1 VLAPAELLDD
11 GVLADDDGVLE
22 DELDGALLEPL
33 AALPLGCDGAALELE
48 LDEPPEAGA
57 LGEAEDELELLSLLL
72 MSTDA
77 EPEVE
82 LDGVLGVV
90 VAPADEDDEPE
101 GGVVFETVRSPSRS
115 QPVSNPAPSARD
127 TATARVESFMWP
139 PWLGY
144 HVLEQ
149 GSGHL
154 LNEILPTTVVGSYP
168 QPGWL
173 IDRAKLGAKV
183 PRVRE
188 PDLWRIAPPLLEEAQ
203 NDATLIAIR
212 DMERAGIDIITDGE
226 MRRESY
232 SNRFAT
238 ALEGIDIDN
247 PGSTINRS
255 GQPIPVPR
263 VAAAIRRRGA
273 VEVPDVT
280 FLRKNTSRRIK
291 ITLPGP
297 FTMAQQAQDDYYKDE
312 EALAMAFA
320 AAVNEEI
327 RDLKA
332 AGADV
337 VQIDEPWLQARP
349 ERAVK
354 YGVKAINRALQG
366 IGGTTIVH
374 LCFGYAAAVK
384 DKPTGYSFLPQLE
397 ATTASQIS
405 IEAAQPRLDLSVL
418 RSLNKTVMVGV
429 IDLGTSA
436 VETPQQVAGR
446 IRAAL
451 KHVPA
456 ERLVLAPDCGMKY
469 LTREAAFGKLKSLAE
484 GAAVVRKELA

>member
-1 VLAPAELLDD
+1 
-11 GVLADDDGVLE
+11 
-22 DELDGALLEPL
+22 
-33 AALPLGCDGAALELE
+33 
-48 LDEPPEAGA
+48 
-57 LGEAEDELELLSLLL
+57 
-72 MSTDA
+72 
-77 EPEVE
+77 
-82 LDGVLGVV
+82 
-90 VAPADEDDEPE
+90 
-101 GGVVFETVRSPSRS
+101 
-115 QPVSNPAPSARD
+115 
-127 TATARVESFMWP
+127 
-139 PWLGY
+139 
-144 HVLEQ
+144 
-149 GSGHL
+149 
-154 LNEILPTTVVGSYP
+154 
-168 QPGWL
+168 
-173 IDRAKLGAKV
+173 
-183 PRVRE
+183 
-188 PDLWRIAPPLLEEAQ
+188 
-203 NDATLIAIR
+203 
-212 DMERAGIDIITDGE
+212 
-226 MRRESY
+226 
-232 SNRFAT
+232 
-238 ALEGIDIDN
+238 
-247 PGSTINRS
+247 
-255 GQPIPVPR
+255 VPR